1 MPTKSPAQQ
10 TNVYG
15 TVTRVDDQTPEGN
28 IVVWVT
34 PSTWQAEPEP
44 IEFPTH
50 RGEGAKTMQLM
61 LETKLAE
68 RALALEVGDEV
79 TISYHLM
86 TKGKNPWRWGTA
98 LLP

>member
-1 MPTKSPAQQ
+1 MPTKSPAER

-34 PSTWQAEPEP
+34 PSTWQSEPKA
-44 IEFPTH
+44 IEFPTQ
-50 RGEGAKTMQLM
+50 GEFAETMDELM
-61 LETKLAE
+61 EARHAE
-68 RALALEVGDEV
+68 DALALEVGEKV
-79 TISYHLM
+79 TISYYLM
-86 TKGKNPWRWGTA
+86 TKGKNSWLRGIE